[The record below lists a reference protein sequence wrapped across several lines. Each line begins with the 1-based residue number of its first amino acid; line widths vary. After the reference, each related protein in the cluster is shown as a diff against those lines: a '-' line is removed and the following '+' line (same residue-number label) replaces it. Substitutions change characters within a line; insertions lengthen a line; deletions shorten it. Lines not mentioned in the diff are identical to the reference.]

1 MDSKREKIN
10 IVTLGCSKN
19 LVDSEQLMKQL
30 THNNFKVIHNS
41 NSFDYKVVIINT
53 CGFIQEAKEES
64 INTILQFIYA
74 KEKGEIDKIFV
85 IGCLS
90 ERYKKELID
99 EMPEIDGFF
108 GVNELDKILLKLKA
122 EINYNSLNDRILTN
136 PGHYAYLKIA
146 EGCDRK
152 CSFCAIPKIRGK
164 FKSKEIDA
172 LLDET
177 MKLTEKGVK
186 ELILISQDL
195 TYYGLDIY
203 KRREL
208 PVLIKE
214 LLKIKEIEW
223 IRLQYTY
230 PNNFPMEII
239 KMMKVDNRI
248 CNYLD
253 IPFQHI
259 SDKMLRLM
267 RRGISKIEIYNLIK
281 RIRKIN
287 SNIALRTTLLVG
299 HPGETDKDFQELIK
313 FIKEIKFERLG
324 VFKYS
329 HEDDTYAFKKYN
341 DDIPLKIKQ
350 QRAERIMEVQQQI
363 SLELNDKKVGKV
375 FRVII
380 DGEEGDNYVGRTEFD
395 SPEVDGEVIIKE
407 YPNNI
412 KVGDFYKVRIV
423 DNNEYDLFGKVLK

>member
-1 MDSKREKIN
+1 MISKEEKIN

-19 LVDSEQLMKQL
+19 IVDSEQLMKQL
-30 THNNFKVIHNS
+30 TLNDFKIVHNS
-41 NSFDYKVVIINT
+41 NSFDYKTVIINT

-64 INTILQFIYA
+64 INTILQFINA
-74 KEKGEIDKIFV
+74 KEKGKIDKIYV

-90 ERYKKELID
+90 QRYQTELEK

-108 GVNELDKILLKLKA
+108 GVNELDKILLKLNT
-122 EINYNSLNDRILTN
+122 EINYNDLNDRILTN

-146 EGCDRK
+146 EGCDRQ
-152 CSFCAIPKIRGK
+152 CSFCAIPKIKGK
-164 FKSKEIDA
+164 FKSKKIDG
-172 LLDET
+172 LLNET
-177 MKLTEKGVK
+177 IKLVEKGVK

-203 KRREL
+203 KRQEL
-208 PVLIKE
+208 SVLIKE

-223 IRLQYTY
+223 IKLQYAY

-239 KMMKVDNRI
+239 KLMKDNDRI

-259 SDKMLRLM
+259 TDKMLSLM
-267 RRGISKIEIYNLIK
+267 RRGISKKEIYDLIF

-287 SNIALRTTLLVG
+287 PNIALRTTLLVG

-313 FIKEIKFERLG
+313 FIKAIKFERLG

-341 DDIPLKIKQ
+341 DDTPLKMKQ
-350 QRAERIMEVQQQI
+350 QRANKIMEAQQKL
-363 SLELNDKKVGKV
+363 SLELNNKKVGKV

-380 DGEEGDNYVGRTEFD
+380 DSKEGDSYIGRTEFD

-407 YPNNI
+407 YPKNI
-412 KVGDFYKVRIV
+412 KVGNFYKVRII
-423 DNNEYDLFGKVLK
+423 DYNEYDLLGKVIK